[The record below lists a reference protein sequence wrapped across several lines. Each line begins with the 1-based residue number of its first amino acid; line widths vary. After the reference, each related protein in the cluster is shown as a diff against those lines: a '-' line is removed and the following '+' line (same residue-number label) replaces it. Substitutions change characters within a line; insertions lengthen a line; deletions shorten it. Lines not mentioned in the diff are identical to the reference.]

1 MIIETGRREGTIID
15 ALGEEIL
22 KGDKTFHVREGMDGI
37 QCPRGRIGCRW
48 GCGWLTHGNKREG
61 REHGTCVGRYVHE
74 VVGTLVIA
82 FPQ

>member
-1 MIIETGRREGTIID
+1 
-15 ALGEEIL
+15 
-22 KGDKTFHVREGMDGI
+22 MDGI

-74 VVGTLVIA
+74 VAGTLVIA